1 MGSNGSKMKAEE
13 LKTVLNNII
22 TEIKC
27 AVEGDL
33 EGIEVEEEW
42 SNIPFVREH
51 LEFILEQTEGLSSS
65 LRDKVPGDDEENA
78 RQE

>member
-1 MGSNGSKMKAEE
+1 MKAEE

-22 TEIKC
+22 AELKR
-27 AVEGDL
+27 AVEGNL

-65 LRDKVPGDDEENA
+65 LRDKAPGDVEENSK
-78 RQE
+78 QE